1 MATPSGSIKYSQI
14 KALNSTT
21 LTSVSISKLR
31 NFNLKTPQSGMIR
44 FSNLRNQY
52 PFPTSNAPS
61 SSLARCYSVRLVIS
75 TYTGPVFQLRRS
87 SDNALQ
93 TFYTDD
99 IQSYLTTGANNT
111 GTTYSSWIGANT
123 AYVTIWYD
131 QSTNANH
138 ATNAVNGT
146 TQPNISLQ
154 NSKYVIQFQSAN
166 ATVLN
171 ITTSYSPNTVFCH
184 FYNTNTNHGTIITSS
199 IDFELRF
206 GSTAASTSVNG
217 DSNTADWYYSG
228 TGTKVSYNNGVSS
241 TTVLVNGWNLLSL
254 SIGNVSA
261 TPFNRIGTDGLQA
274 SRGIN
279 GYMTEIMLHNKAV
292 VANDM
297 VSYYNNRLF

>member
-31 NFNLKTPQSGMIR
+31 NFNLKTPQSGMIK

-154 NSKYVIQFQSAN
+154 NSKYVIQFINNNS
-166 ATVLN
+166 TVLN

-184 FYNTNTNHGTIITSS
+184 FYNTNTSHATIITSS
-199 IDFELRF
+199 IDFEVRF
-206 GSTAASTSVNG
+206 GGYSSTIVNG
-217 DSNTADWYYSG
+217 DSNGQDWFYCG
-228 TGTKVSYNNGVSS
+228 TGTKVSYNNGASS

-254 SIGNVSA
+254 SIGTVSG
-261 TPFNRIGTDGLQA
+261 TPFNRIGMDGYSNTRA
-274 SRGIN
+274 MN

>member
-14 KALNSTT
+14 KALNSTA

-31 NFNLKTPQSGMIR
+31 NFNLKTPQSGMIK

-52 PFPTSNAPS
+52 PFPTINAPS
-61 SSLARCYSVRLVIS
+61 SSLAICYSIRKVIP

-99 IQSYLTTGANNT
+99 VQSYLTTGANNT

-131 QSTNANH
+131 QSTNANN
-138 ATNAVNGT
+138 ASNAVNGT

-154 NSKYVIQFQSAN
+154 SGKYVIQFQNAN
-166 ATVLN
+166 STVLN

-184 FYNTNTNHGTIITSS
+184 FYNTNASYGTIITTAF
-199 IDFELRF
+199 DFGQRF
-206 GSTAASTSVNG
+206 GSTNGSAING
-217 DSNTADWYYSG
+217 DNNGGDWFYSG
-228 TGTKVSYNNGVSS
+228 TGTKIAYNNGVAS
-241 TTVLVNGWNLLSL
+241 TTILLNAWNCLCL
-254 SIGNVSA
+254 SIGTASG
-261 TPFNRIGTDGLQA
+261 TPFNRIGMDGYSNTRA
-274 SRGIN
+274 IN

-297 VSYYNNRLF
+297 ISYYNNRLF